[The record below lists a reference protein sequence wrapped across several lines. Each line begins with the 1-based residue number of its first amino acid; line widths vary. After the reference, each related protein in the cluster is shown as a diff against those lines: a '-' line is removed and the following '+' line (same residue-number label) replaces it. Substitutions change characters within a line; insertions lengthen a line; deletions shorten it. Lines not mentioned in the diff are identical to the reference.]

1 MISQVSKLAPVVARN
16 VVAQRQLSM
25 ATTQS
30 VDKLNNILEEY
41 RAMNYT
47 QELPKRFRTDIVN
60 AAASSNCLIYSAT
73 AAPSTSSSS
82 STTVS
87 ADGIEKLLQNIGAG
101 HRMSRSE
108 IESILR
114 EVGGSNRAGEPE
126 NCFISKEQMLDLIS
140 MRKAA

>member
-1 MISQVSKLAPVVARN
+1 
-16 VVAQRQLSM
+16 
-25 ATTQS
+25 
-30 VDKLNNILEEY
+30 
-41 RAMNYT
+41 MNYT

-140 MRKAA
+140 VRKAA

>member
-47 QELPKRFRTDIVN
+47 QELPIRFLTDIVH
-60 AAASSNCLIYSAT
+60 AASSNCLIYSAT

-87 ADGIEKLLQNIGAG
+87 ADGIETLLQNIGAG

-140 MRKAA
+140 VRKAA